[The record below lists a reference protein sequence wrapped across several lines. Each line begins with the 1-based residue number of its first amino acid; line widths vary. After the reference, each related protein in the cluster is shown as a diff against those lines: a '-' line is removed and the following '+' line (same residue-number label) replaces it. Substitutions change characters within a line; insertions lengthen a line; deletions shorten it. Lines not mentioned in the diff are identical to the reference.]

1 MFTIER
7 NAMISLLDEM
17 MRHEIVGAY
26 EFDIDNRELFIR
38 GNPEND
44 EHETWGISITFDAN
58 GEVIS

>member
-17 MRHEIVGAY
+17 MRHKIVGAY
-26 EFDIDNRELFIR
+26 EFDDNNRELFIR
-38 GNPEND
+38 GFVEND
-44 EHETWGISITFDAN
+44 EHETWGIDIVFDAN